1 MGCNIDALIIGR
13 NFFLTMLFH
22 SMTIIMVD
30 VIIIMHFH
38 LKFCGC
44 KFLAVDGLSLAGGLQ
59 ENTRLGAW

>member
-22 SMTIIMVD
+22 SMTIMVD

-59 ENTRLGAW
+59 ENTRLEAW